1 MNKQQFLDTLEERL
15 SGLPKQDAEE
25 CLGFYSEMI
34 DDRIEEGLS
43 EENAVADMG
52 SIDEIVA
59 HTVSQIPLNK
69 LVKEKIK
76 RKKEKIRS
84 EKVKKKR
91 KMPAWEIV
99 LLCVGSPI
107 WLSLIIAAIAVIIAL
122 FAVAA
127 SVIISLWA
135 VFAALVGCAV
145 GGVISAVLLCTFGN
159 AMTGIALIGAA
170 VFCAGLSIF
179 AFLVFKEL
187 TEQLVL
193 GIKKCFV
200 VKKKEKKHA

>member
-43 EENAVADMG
+43 EESAVADMG

-59 HTVSQIPLNK
+59 QTVSQIPLNK

-84 EKVKKKR
+84 EKVKEKR

-179 AFLVFKEL
+179 AFLGFKAL
-187 TEQLVL
+187 TGQLVL

>member
-34 DDRIEEGLS
+34 DDRMEDEAS
-43 EENAVADMG
+43 EESAVAAMG
-52 SIDEIVA
+52 NIDDIVA
-59 HTVSQIPLNK
+59 QTLAQIPLNK
-69 LVKEKIK
+69 LIKEKIK
-76 RKKEKIRS
+76 NQKKKQGN
-84 EKVKKKR
+84 KQKR
-91 KMPAWEIV
+91 KMPVWEIV

-107 WLSLIIAAIAVIIAL
+107 WLSLIIAALAVAVAL
-122 FAVAA
+122 LATAA

-145 GGVISAVLLCTFGN
+145 GGIVSAVLLCLFGN
-159 AMTGIALIGAA
+159 ALTGVAMIGAA
-170 VFCAGLSIF
+170 LLCAGLSIF
-179 AFLVFKEL
+179 AFLGFKEL
-187 TEQLVL
+187 TGQLVL